1 MKKSFED
8 RINPM
13 IKKIKIQQL
22 KPGMFIHDINC
33 VWMEHPFLL
42 GALKIKNDKTIE
54 KIAGLGVREVYID
67 TLKGLDV
74 IDAPTETEVNAAIE
88 RKILEMVQQV
98 KPIATTAPLSEEL
111 KRSRKIYSEA
121 NKIIAN
127 VMHDV
132 RIGKQIEVEQ
142 LDPVV
147 GKMANSIFRNKD
159 AMLCLCRIK
168 NKDDY
173 TFLHS
178 VSVGA
183 LLISFAHALDFKRDV
198 IKLLGVGGMLHDIGK
213 TKVPNEI
220 LNKPGALTEEEFV
233 IMKSHVVHGC
243 SILRKSPGIA
253 QVSFDVASQHHERFD
268 GSGYPLGLKNSE
280 MSVYG
285 QMAAIVDVYDAIT
298 ADRCYHK
305 GLEPTVAIRKMFEWS
320 KFHFNPKLLR
330 TFIRTVGIYPV
341 GTLVILESGKIGVV
355 IEQSETDMT
364 RPLVRMIFDA
374 WKNQFIA
381 PKDIDLAKPLGQG
394 GGDRIV
400 NYESSAKWNIDPNKF
415 M

>member
-1 MKKSFED
+1 
-8 RINPM
+8 M
-13 IKKIKIQQL
+13 IKKISIQQL

-33 VWMEHPFLL
+33 VWMEHPFLV

-74 IDAPTETEVNAAIE
+74 LDAPTETEVNAEIE
-88 RKILEMVQQV
+88 HKMLAMVQQV
-98 KPIATTAPLSEEL
+98 KPITTTSTLSEEL
-111 KRSRKIYSEA
+111 KRSRKVYSEA
-121 NKIIAN
+121 NKIISN
-127 VMHDV
+127 IMHDV
-132 RIGKQIEVEQ
+132 RIGKQIEVERI
-142 LDPVV
+142 DPVV
-147 GKMANSIFRNKD
+147 EKMANSILRNKD
-159 AMLCLCRIK
+159 ALLSLCRIK

-183 LLISFAHALDFKRDV
+183 LLISFAHALDFKHDV
-198 IKLLGVGGMLHDIGK
+198 IKQLGVGGMLHDIGK

-220 LNKPGALTEEEFV
+220 LNKPGALTEEEFI

-305 GLEPTVAIRKMFEWS
+305 GMEPTVAIRKMFEWS

-330 TFIRTVGIYPV
+330 TFIRIVGIYPV
-341 GTLVILESGKIGVV
+341 GTLVMLESGKIGVV

-364 RPLVRMIFDA
+364 RPLVRIIFDA
-374 WKNQFIA
+374 KKNYFIA

-394 GGDRIV
+394 GGDRII

>member
-1 MKKSFED
+1 
-8 RINPM
+8 M
-13 IKKIKIQQL
+13 IKKISIQQL

-33 VWMEHPFLL
+33 VWMEHPFLV

-74 IDAPTETEVNAAIE
+74 LDAPTETEVNAEIE
-88 RKILEMVQQV
+88 HKMLAMVQQV
-98 KPIATTAPLSEEL
+98 KPITTTSTLSEEL
-111 KRSRKIYSEA
+111 KRSRKVYSEA
-121 NKIIAN
+121 NKIISN
-127 VMHDV
+127 IMHDV
-132 RIGKQIEVEQ
+132 RIGKQIEVERI
-142 LDPVV
+142 DPVV
-147 GKMANSIFRNKD
+147 EKMANSILRNKD
-159 AMLCLCRIK
+159 ALLSLCRIK

-183 LLISFAHALDFKRDV
+183 LLISFAHALDFKHDV
-198 IKLLGVGGMLHDIGK
+198 IKQLGVGGMLHDIGK

-220 LNKPGALTEEEFV
+220 LNKPGALTEEEFI

-305 GLEPTVAIRKMFEWS
+305 GMEPTVAIRKMFEWS

-330 TFIRTVGIYPV
+330 TFIRIVGIYPV
-341 GTLVILESGKIGVV
+341 GTLVMLESGKIGVV

-364 RPLVRMIFDA
+364 RPLVRIIFDA
-374 WKNQFIA
+374 KKNYFIA

>member
-1 MKKSFED
+1 
-8 RINPM
+8 M
-13 IKKIKIQQL
+13 IKKISIQQL

-33 VWMEHPFLL
+33 VWMEHPFLV

-74 IDAPTETEVNAAIE
+74 IDAPTETEVNAEIE
-88 RKILEMVQQV
+88 HKMLAMVQQT
-98 KPIATTAPLSEEL
+98 KPITTTSTLSEEL
-111 KRSRKIYSEA
+111 KRSREVYGEA
-121 NKIIAN
+121 NKIISN
-127 VMHDV
+127 IMHDV
-132 RIGKQIEVEQ
+132 RIGKQIEVERI
-142 LDPVV
+142 DPVV
-147 GKMANSIFRNKD
+147 EKMANSILRNKD
-159 AMLCLCRIK
+159 ALLSLCRIK

-198 IKLLGVGGMLHDIGK
+198 IKQLGVGGMLHDIGK

-305 GLEPTVAIRKMFEWS
+305 GMEPTVAIRKMFEWS

-330 TFIRTVGIYPV
+330 TFIRIVGIYPV
-341 GTLVILESGKIGVV
+341 GTLVMLESGKIGVV

-364 RPLVRMIFDA
+364 SPLVRIIFDA
-374 WKNQFIA
+374 KKNYFIA
-381 PKDIDLAKPLGQG
+381 PKDIDLAKPLIQG
-394 GGDRIV
+394 GGDRII
-400 NYESSAKWNIDPNKF
+400 NYESSAKWNMAPNKF

>member
-1 MKKSFED
+1 
-8 RINPM
+8 M
-13 IKKIKIQQL
+13 IKKISIQQL

-33 VWMEHPFLL
+33 VWMEHPFLV

-74 IDAPTETEVNAAIE
+74 IDAPTETEVNAEIE
-88 RKILEMVQQV
+88 HKMLAMVQQV
-98 KPIATTAPLSEEL
+98 KPITTTSTLNEEL
-111 KRSRKIYSEA
+111 KRSRKVYSEA
-121 NKIIAN
+121 NKIISN
-127 VMHDV
+127 IMHDV
-132 RIGKQIEVEQ
+132 RIGKQVEVERI
-142 LDPVV
+142 DPVV
-147 GKMANSIFRNKD
+147 EKMANSILRNKD
-159 AMLCLCRIK
+159 ALLSLCRIK

-305 GLEPTVAIRKMFEWS
+305 GMEPTVAIRKMFEWS

-330 TFIRTVGIYPV
+330 TFIRIVGIYPV
-341 GTLVILESGKIGVV
+341 GTLVMLESGKIGVV

-364 RPLVRMIFDA
+364 RPLVRIIFDA
-374 WKNQFIA
+374 KKNYFIA

-394 GGDRIV
+394 GGDRII

>member
-1 MKKSFED
+1 
-8 RINPM
+8 M
-13 IKKIKIQQL
+13 IKKISIQQL

-33 VWMEHPFLL
+33 VWMEHPFLV

-74 IDAPTETEVNAAIE
+74 IDAPTETEVNAEIE
-88 RKILEMVQQV
+88 HKMIAMVQQV
-98 KPIATTAPLSEEL
+98 KPITTTSTLSEEL
-111 KRSRKIYSEA
+111 KRSREVYGEA
-121 NKIIAN
+121 NKIISN
-127 VMHDV
+127 IMHDV
-132 RIGKQIEVEQ
+132 RIGKQIEVERI
-142 LDPVV
+142 DPVV
-147 GKMANSIFRNKD
+147 EKMANSILRNKD
-159 AMLCLCRIK
+159 ALLSLCRIK

-305 GLEPTVAIRKMFEWS
+305 GMEPTVAIRKMFEWS

-330 TFIRTVGIYPV
+330 TFIRIVGIYPV
-341 GTLVILESGKIGVV
+341 GTLVMLESGKIGVV

-364 RPLVRMIFDA
+364 RPLVRIIFDA
-374 WKNQFIA
+374 KKNYFIA
-381 PKDIDLAKPLGQG
+381 PKNIDLAKPLGQG

>member
-1 MKKSFED
+1 
-8 RINPM
+8 M
-13 IKKIKIQQL
+13 IKKISIQQL

-33 VWMEHPFLL
+33 VWMEHPFLV
-42 GALKIKNDKTIE
+42 GTLKIKNDQTIK
-54 KIAGLGVREVYID
+54 KIADLGVREVYID

-74 IDAPTETEVNAAIE
+74 IDAPTEAEVNAEIE
-88 RKILEMVQQV
+88 HKMLAMVQQT
-98 KPIATTAPLSEEL
+98 KPITTTSTLSEEL
-111 KRSRKIYSEA
+111 ERSRKVYSEA
-121 NKIIAN
+121 NKIISN
-127 VMHDV
+127 IMHDV
-132 RIGKQIEVEQ
+132 RIGKQIEVERI
-142 LDPVV
+142 DPVV
-147 GKMANSIFRNKD
+147 EKMANSILRNKD
-159 AMLCLCRIK
+159 ALLSLCRIK

-183 LLISFAHALDFKRDV
+183 LLISFAHALDFKRDE
-198 IKLLGVGGMLHDIGK
+198 IKQLGIGGMLHDIGK

-253 QVSFDVASQHHERFD
+253 QVSFDVAAQHHERFD
-268 GSGYPLGLKNSE
+268 GSGYPLGLKNAE

-305 GLEPTVAIRKMFEWS
+305 GMEPTVAVRKMFEWS

-341 GTLVILESGKIGVV
+341 GTLVMLESGKIGVV
-355 IEQSETDMT
+355 IEQCETDMT
-364 RPLVRMIFDA
+364 RPLVRAIFDA
-374 WKNQFIA
+374 KKNYFITPA
-381 PKDIDLAKPLGQG
+381 DIDLAKPLGQG
-394 GGDRIV
+394 GGDKIV
-400 NYESSAKWNIDPNKF
+400 NYESPDKWNIDPSKY

>member
-1 MKKSFED
+1 
-8 RINPM
+8 M
-13 IKKIKIQQL
+13 IKKISIQQL

-33 VWMEHPFLL
+33 VWMEHPFLV

-74 IDAPTETEVNAAIE
+74 IDAPTETEVNAEIE
-88 RKILEMVQQV
+88 HKMIAMVQQT
-98 KPIATTAPLSEEL
+98 KPITTTSTLNEEL
-111 KRSRKIYSEA
+111 KRSRKVYGEA
-121 NKIIAN
+121 NKIISN
-127 VMHDV
+127 IMHDV
-132 RIGKQIEVEQ
+132 RIGKQVEVERI
-142 LDPVV
+142 DPVV
-147 GKMANSIFRNKD
+147 EKMANSILRNKD
-159 AMLCLCRIK
+159 ALLSLCRIK

-305 GLEPTVAIRKMFEWS
+305 GMEPTVAIRKMFEWS

-330 TFIRTVGIYPV
+330 TFIRIVGIYPV
-341 GTLVILESGKIGVV
+341 GTLVMLESGKIGVV

-364 RPLVRMIFDA
+364 RPLVRIIFDA
-374 WKNQFIA
+374 KKNYFIA

>member
-1 MKKSFED
+1 
-8 RINPM
+8 M
-13 IKKIKIQQL
+13 IKKISIQQL

-33 VWMEHPFLL
+33 VWMEHPFLV

-74 IDAPTETEVNAAIE
+74 IDAPTETEVNAEIE
-88 RKILEMVQQV
+88 HKMLAMVQQV
-98 KPIATTAPLSEEL
+98 KPITTTSTLSEEL
-111 KRSRKIYSEA
+111 KRSKKVYSEA
-121 NKIIAN
+121 NKIISN
-127 VMHDV
+127 IMHDV
-132 RIGKQIEVEQ
+132 RIGKQIEVERI
-142 LDPVV
+142 DPVV
-147 GKMANSIFRNKD
+147 EKMANSILRNKD
-159 AMLCLCRIK
+159 ALLSLCRIK

-183 LLISFAHALDFKRDV
+183 LLISFAHALDFKRAV
-198 IKLLGVGGMLHDIGK
+198 IKQLGVGGMLHDIGK

-220 LNKPGALTEEEFV
+220 LNKPGALTEEEFI

-305 GLEPTVAIRKMFEWS
+305 GMEPTVAIRKMFEWS

-330 TFIRTVGIYPV
+330 TFIRIVGIYPV
-341 GTLVILESGKIGVV
+341 GTLVMLESGKIGVV

-364 RPLVRMIFDA
+364 RPLVRIIFDA
-374 WKNQFIA
+374 KKNYFIA

-394 GGDRIV
+394 GGDRII

>member
-1 MKKSFED
+1 
-8 RINPM
+8 
-13 IKKIKIQQL
+13 
-22 KPGMFIHDINC
+22 
-33 VWMEHPFLL
+33 MEHPFLV

-74 IDAPTETEVNAAIE
+74 IDAPTETEVNAEIE
-88 RKILEMVQQV
+88 HKMLAMVQQV
-98 KPIATTAPLSEEL
+98 KPITTTSTLNEEL
-111 KRSRKIYSEA
+111 KRSRKVYSEA
-121 NKIIAN
+121 NKIISN
-127 VMHDV
+127 IMHDV
-132 RIGKQIEVEQ
+132 RIGKQVEVERI
-142 LDPVV
+142 DPVV
-147 GKMANSIFRNKD
+147 EKMANSILRNKD
-159 AMLCLCRIK
+159 ALLSLCRIK

-305 GLEPTVAIRKMFEWS
+305 GMEPTVAIRKMFEWS

-330 TFIRTVGIYPV
+330 TFIRIVGIYPV
-341 GTLVILESGKIGVV
+341 GTLVMLESGKIGVV

-364 RPLVRMIFDA
+364 RPLVRIIFDA
-374 WKNQFIA
+374 KKNYFIA

>member
-1 MKKSFED
+1 
-8 RINPM
+8 M
-13 IKKIKIQQL
+13 IKKISIQQL

-33 VWMEHPFLL
+33 VWMEHPFLV
-42 GALKIKNDKTIE
+42 GALKIKNDQTIK
-54 KIAGLGVREVYID
+54 KITDLGVREVYID

-74 IDAPTETEVNAAIE
+74 IDAPTEAEVNAEIE
-88 RKILEMVQQV
+88 HKMLAMVQQT
-98 KPIATTAPLSEEL
+98 KPITTTSTLSEEL
-111 KRSRKIYSEA
+111 ERSRKVYSEA
-121 NKIIAN
+121 NKIISN
-127 VMHDV
+127 IMHDV
-132 RIGKQIEVEQ
+132 RIGKQIEVERI
-142 LDPVV
+142 DPVV
-147 GKMANSIFRNKD
+147 ERMANSILRNKD
-159 AMLCLCRIK
+159 ALLSLCRIK

-183 LLISFAHALDFKRDV
+183 LLISFAHALDFNRDV
-198 IKLLGVGGMLHDIGK
+198 IKQLGIGGMLHDIGK

-220 LNKPGALTEEEFV
+220 LNKPGALTEDEFV

-243 SILRKSPGIA
+243 SILRKSSGIA

-305 GLEPTVAIRKMFEWS
+305 GMEPTVAVRKMFEWS

-341 GTLVILESGKIGVV
+341 GTLVMLESGKIGVV
-355 IEQSETDMT
+355 IEQCETDMT
-364 RPLVRMIFDA
+364 RPLVRTIFDA
-374 WKNQFIA
+374 KKNYFIT
-381 PKDIDLAKPLGQG
+381 PDDIDLAKPLGQG
-394 GGDRIV
+394 GGDKIV
-400 NYESSAKWNIDPNKF
+400 NYESPDKWNIDPSKY

>member
-1 MKKSFED
+1 
-8 RINPM
+8 
-13 IKKIKIQQL
+13 
-22 KPGMFIHDINC
+22 MFIHDINC
-33 VWMEHPFLL
+33 VWMEHPFLV

-74 IDAPTETEVNAAIE
+74 IDAPTETEVNAEIE
-88 RKILEMVQQV
+88 HKMLAMVQQV
-98 KPIATTAPLSEEL
+98 KPITTTSTLSEEL
-111 KRSRKIYSEA
+111 KRSREVYSEA
-121 NKIIAN
+121 NKIISN
-127 VMHDV
+127 IMHDV
-132 RIGKQIEVEQ
+132 RIGKQIEVERI
-142 LDPVV
+142 DPVV
-147 GKMANSIFRNKD
+147 EKMANSILRNKD
-159 AMLCLCRIK
+159 ALLSLCRIK

-305 GLEPTVAIRKMFEWS
+305 GMEPTVAIRKMFEWS

-330 TFIRTVGIYPV
+330 TFIRIVGIYPV
-341 GTLVILESGKIGVV
+341 GTLVMLESGKIGVV

-364 RPLVRMIFDA
+364 RPLVRIIFDA
-374 WKNQFIA
+374 KKNYFIA

>member
-1 MKKSFED
+1 LKKSFED

>member
-1 MKKSFED
+1 
-8 RINPM
+8 
-13 IKKIKIQQL
+13 
-22 KPGMFIHDINC
+22 
-33 VWMEHPFLL
+33 MEHPFLV

-74 IDAPTETEVNAAIE
+74 IDAPTETEVNAEIE
-88 RKILEMVQQV
+88 HKMIAMVQQT
-98 KPIATTAPLSEEL
+98 KPITTTSTLNEEL
-111 KRSRKIYSEA
+111 KRSRKVYGEA
-121 NKIIAN
+121 NKIISN
-127 VMHDV
+127 IMHDV
-132 RIGKQIEVEQ
+132 RIGKQVEVERI
-142 LDPVV
+142 DPVV
-147 GKMANSIFRNKD
+147 EKMANSILRNKD
-159 AMLCLCRIK
+159 ALLSLCRIK

-305 GLEPTVAIRKMFEWS
+305 GMEPTVAIRKMFEWS

-330 TFIRTVGIYPV
+330 TFIRIVGIYPV
-341 GTLVILESGKIGVV
+341 GTLVMLESGKIGVV

-364 RPLVRMIFDA
+364 RPLVRIIFDA
-374 WKNQFIA
+374 KKNYFIA

-394 GGDRIV
+394 GGDRII

>member
-1 MKKSFED
+1 
-8 RINPM
+8 M
-13 IKKIKIQQL
+13 IKKISIQQL

-33 VWMEHPFLL
+33 VWMEHPFLV
-42 GALKIKNDKTIE
+42 GALKIKNDQTIK
-54 KIAGLGVREVYID
+54 KITDLGVREVYID

-74 IDAPTETEVNAAIE
+74 IDAPTEAEVNAEIE
-88 RKILEMVQQV
+88 HKMLAMVQQT
-98 KPIATTAPLSEEL
+98 KPITTTSTLSEEL
-111 KRSRKIYSEA
+111 ERSRKVYSEA
-121 NKIIAN
+121 NKIISN
-127 VMHDV
+127 IMHDV
-132 RIGKQIEVEQ
+132 RIGKQIEVERI
-142 LDPVV
+142 DPVV
-147 GKMANSIFRNKD
+147 ERMSNSILRNKD
-159 AMLCLCRIK
+159 ALLSLCRIK

-183 LLISFAHALDFKRDV
+183 LLISFAHALDFNRDV
-198 IKLLGVGGMLHDIGK
+198 IKQLGIGGMLHDIGK

-220 LNKPGALTEEEFV
+220 LNKPGALTEDEFV

-243 SILRKSPGIA
+243 SILRKSSGIA

-305 GLEPTVAIRKMFEWS
+305 GMEPTVAVRKMFEWS

-341 GTLVILESGKIGVV
+341 GTLVMLESGKIGVV
-355 IEQSETDMT
+355 IEQCETDMT
-364 RPLVRMIFDA
+364 RPLVRTIFDA
-374 WKNQFIA
+374 KKNYFIT
-381 PKDIDLAKPLGQG
+381 PDDIDLAKPLGQG
-394 GGDRIV
+394 GGDKIV
-400 NYESSAKWNIDPNKF
+400 NYESPDKWNIDPSKY

>member
-1 MKKSFED
+1 
-8 RINPM
+8 M
-13 IKKIKIQQL
+13 IKKISIQQL

-33 VWMEHPFLL
+33 VWMEHPFLV
-42 GALKIKNDKTIE
+42 GALKIKNDQTIK
-54 KIAGLGVREVYID
+54 KITDLGVREVYID

-74 IDAPTETEVNAAIE
+74 IDAPTEAEVNAEIE
-88 RKILEMVQQV
+88 HKMLAMVQQT
-98 KPIATTAPLSEEL
+98 KPITTTSTLSEEL
-111 KRSRKIYSEA
+111 KRSRKVYSEA
-121 NKIIAN
+121 NKIISN
-127 VMHDV
+127 IMHDV
-132 RIGKQIEVEQ
+132 RIGKQIEVERI
-142 LDPVV
+142 DPVV
-147 GKMANSIFRNKD
+147 ERMANSILRNKD
-159 AMLCLCRIK
+159 ALLSLCRIK

-183 LLISFAHALDFKRDV
+183 LLISFAHALDFNRDV
-198 IKLLGVGGMLHDIGK
+198 IKQLGIGGMLHDIGK

-220 LNKPGALTEEEFV
+220 LNKPGALTEDEFV

-243 SILRKSPGIA
+243 SILRKSSGIA

-268 GSGYPLGLKNSE
+268 GSGYPLKLKNAE
-280 MSVYG
+280 MSIYG
-285 QMAAIVDVYDAIT
+285 QMASIVDVYDAIT

-305 GLEPTVAIRKMFEWS
+305 GMEPTVAVRKLFEWS

-341 GTLVILESGKIGVV
+341 GTLVMLESGKIGIV
-355 IEQSETDMT
+355 IEQCETDMT
-364 RPLVRMIFDA
+364 RPLVRTIFDA
-374 WKNQFIA
+374 KKNYFIT
-381 PKDIDLAKPLGQG
+381 PNDIDLAKPLGDG

-400 NYESSAKWNIDPNKF
+400 NYESPDKWNIDPSKF

>member
-1 MKKSFED
+1 
-8 RINPM
+8 
-13 IKKIKIQQL
+13 
-22 KPGMFIHDINC
+22 MFIHDINC
-33 VWMEHPFLL
+33 VWMEHPFLV

-74 IDAPTETEVNAAIE
+74 IDAPTETEVNAEIE
-88 RKILEMVQQV
+88 HKMIAMVQQT
-98 KPIATTAPLSEEL
+98 KPITITSTLNEEL
-111 KRSRKIYSEA
+111 KRSREVYGEA
-121 NKIIAN
+121 NKIISN
-127 VMHDV
+127 IMHDV
-132 RIGKQIEVEQ
+132 RIGKQIEMERI
-142 LDPVV
+142 DPVV
-147 GKMANSIFRNKD
+147 EKMANSILRNKD
-159 AMLCLCRIK
+159 ALLSLCRIK

-183 LLISFAHALDFKRDV
+183 LLISFAHALDFNHDV
-198 IKLLGVGGMLHDIGK
+198 IKQLGVGGMLHDIGK

-305 GLEPTVAIRKMFEWS
+305 GMEPTVAVRKMFEWS

-341 GTLVILESGKIGVV
+341 GTLVMLESGKIGVV
-355 IEQSETDMT
+355 IEQNETDMT
-364 RPLVRMIFDA
+364 SPLVRIIFDA
-374 WKNQFIA
+374 KKNYFIT
-381 PKDIDLAKPLGQG
+381 PNDIDLAKPLGQG
-394 GGDRIV
+394 GGDKIV